1 MPSFKTPLF
10 LVKLL
15 NYEYWTW
22 WVFYLPIL
30 PYWLYLAFKSRS
42 LTYFTTTNPGIEAG
56 GFFGESK
63 IDILHKIA
71 DAYKPVTLFI
81 PHYQDL
87 ITTNEQI
94 KQAKLGFPLIAKPN
108 IGERGN
114 QVEKI
119 HNEAELENYLSAHSG
134 DVILQEFVEYEIEMG
149 VFFHR
154 HPSENYGKVSSITLK
169 KFLSVT
175 GDGTSTIEELMQ
187 QSHRARFQLNTFRNR
202 LGSQMQ
208 QVVPQ
213 GEVKLL
219 EPIGNHCRG
228 TLFYSGNHLINEQL
242 HDVFSQIAL
251 PIDGFYYGRFD
262 IKVRSLADLY
272 AGQHIRILELNGV
285 SAEPAHI
292 YDPGYTLWRA
302 YRDFIRHMNIMHRI
316 CQQNIRNGVKP
327 VTLSELWMMI
337 KKHFWSS
344 EAVQA

>member
-1 MPSFKTPLF
+1 MLSFKTPLF
-10 LVKLL
+10 LVKLT

-63 IDILHKIA
+63 IDILNKIA
-71 DAYKPVTLFI
+71 DEYKPRTLFI
-81 PHYQDL
+81 PNGL
-87 ITTNEQI
+87 PFATIEQQLS
-94 KQAKLGFPLIAKPN
+94 QATIAFPLVAKPN

-119 HNEAELENYLSAHSG
+119 HNSEELQAYLVSHPA
-134 DVILQEFVEYEIEMG
+134 DVILQEFVDYELEMG

-154 HPSENYGKVSSITLK
+154 HPNENRGKVSSITLK

-175 GDGTSTIEELMQ
+175 GDGTSTIAELME
-187 QSHRARFQLNTFRNR
+187 QSDRARFQLAKFRSR
-202 LGSQMQ
+202 LGNQMQ
-208 QVVPQ
+208 QVLAQ
-213 GEVKLL
+213 GEVRLL

-228 TLFYSGNHLINEQL
+228 TLFYSGNHLIDSRL
-242 HDVFSQIAL
+242 HELFSQIAL

-262 IKVRSLADLY
+262 IKVRSIADLY

-302 YRDFIRHMNIMHRI
+302 YRDFIRHMNIMYRI
-316 CQQNIRNGVKP
+316 CEQNIRNGVKP
-327 VTLSELWMMI
+327 VALRELWTMV
-337 KKHFWSS
+337 KKHFWPS
-344 EAVQA
+344 ETVQM